1 MRETTLHIITI
12 EDQHKLQETVH
23 SLIYEK
29 LKDDEASDVTL
40 GVHRVLTLLNDTY
53 EITAERKTEL
63 SRSPINYLD
72 ILPEIL
78 ENRQARR
85 LRPIIVAVYDFDN
98 SFTEESRTSNMLALV
113 ELAATGHNV
122 IVGTNSETL
131 VNKLQEESVKQRVAS
146 EIISG

>member
-1 MRETTLHIITI
+1 MRETTLHIVTI
-12 EDQHKLQETVH
+12 EGQHKLQETVH

-40 GVHRVLTLLNDTY
+40 GVHRVLTLLDDTY

-63 SRSPINYLD
+63 SRSPIVYAD
-72 ILPEIL
+72 IHPEIL

-85 LRPIIVAVYDFDN
+85 MRPVIVAIYDFDS
-98 SFTEESRTSNMLALV
+98 SFADESRTSNMLALV

-131 VNKLQEESVKQRVAS
+131 VRELQDESAKQRVIS

>member
-1 MRETTLHIITI
+1 MRETTLHIITT

-23 SLIYEK
+23 SLIYEQ
-29 LKDDEASDVTL
+29 LKDEKASDATF
-40 GVHRVLTLLNDTY
+40 GVHRVLALLNDTY
-53 EITAERKTEL
+53 EITAERKTEPSISL
-63 SRSPINYLD
+63 ISYVD

-78 ENRQARR
+78 KDRQAERM
-85 LRPIIVAVYDFDN
+85 RPIIVTVYDLDN
-98 SFTEESRTSNMLALV
+98 SFTEESRTSNMIALV

-131 VNKLQEESVKQRVAS
+131 IHKLQDESVKQRVTS